1 MAKKKKDKKQKK
13 QKKAKLAAA
22 PKASKESKKKKKQA
36 GAKKGSK
43 KAAAG
48 DKLRDLA
55 RRIIEITAANDDK
68 AIFDLY
74 ADDVESAE
82 MNMPAMVG
90 IDAIRQKLEG
100 WHSMVS
106 DPKFTATNVWV
117 DGNNIII
124 EWIGD
129 VTLTA
134 TGKRAQLREIAVHE
148 IKNGKIARERYY
160 YDPAALQP

>member
-13 QKKAKLAAA
+13 AKKQKLSTAA
-22 PKASKESKKKKKQA
+22 PKDAKKKKKKDS
-36 GAKKGSK
+36 GKKKGE
-43 KAAAG
+43 KASDHKMRA
-48 DKLRDLA
+48 LA
-55 RRIIEITAANDDK
+55 RRIVDMTTSNADQEI
-68 AIFDLY
+68 FQVY
-74 ADDVESAE
+74 ADDVESIE

-90 IDAIRQKLEG
+90 LDAMRKKLEG
-100 WHSMVS
+100 WNEMVS
-106 DPKFTATNVWV
+106 DPSFKAANVWV

-129 VTLTA
+129 VTLKA
-134 TGKRAQLREIAVHE
+134 TGKRAQLREIAIHE